1 MMKPTKT
8 ALITGANK
16 GLGLQIAKDLA
27 ALHFHVILT
36 ARSAERGEKATA
48 EIRRAGGRASFI
60 KMDVG
65 QPESIRTAFS
75 QVEKITAHLDVLIN
89 NAGILLGENIPFPN
103 GPMEDALQTMQ
114 INALGALW
122 VTQTFLPMLKKGSR
136 IIMMSSG
143 AGEFCNGVSSHAPV
157 YSISKVA
164 MNAITRQLHR
174 VLSGQGISVNAM
186 CPGWVRTDMGGP
198 AANRSVEKGA
208 ETAVWLATESP
219 GHVNGK
225 FLRDKKEIS
234 W

>member
-1 MMKPTKT
+1 MNPVKT

-16 GLGLQIAKDLA
+16 GIGLQIAKDLA

-36 ARSAERGEKATA
+36 ARSTDRGEKATA
-48 EIRRAGGRASFI
+48 EIRRQGGQASFVT
-60 KMDVG
+60 MDVG
-65 QPESIRTAFS
+65 QPDSIRAAFS
-75 QVEKITAHLDVLIN
+75 QVKKMTAHLDVLIN
-89 NAGILLGENIPFPN
+89 NAGVLLDENTPFPN
-103 GPMEDALQTMQ
+103 GPMEDALKTMQ

-122 VTQTFLPMLKKGSR
+122 VTQAFMPLLKKGSR
-136 IIMMSSG
+136 VIMVSSG
-143 AGEFCNGVSSHAPV
+143 AGTFCEGVSSYAPV

-174 VLSGQGISVNAM
+174 VLSGQGMLINAM

-208 ETAVWLATESP
+208 ETAVWLATTAP
-219 GHVNGK
+219 GHINGK
-225 FLRDKKEIS
+225 FLRDRQEIS